1 MKLDSSHNETQKN
14 LFCSLC
20 QLLRNQ
26 DINEISVKLII
37 QEAELSRSTFYTYY
51 GDKFELLED
60 LENSII
66 QQLEAINYYL
76 PHFPLQSF
84 SDAEIAPFY
93 YDTYIFIQQNEEIFR
108 ALLGPYKTETFV
120 YKWKKHIKTYFTQ
133 VMKKNNVNE
142 DYQLFLAESIAS
154 TLVSMVT
161 LWLFEVPE
169 KSPESLAKIA
179 SKITISSMSSFIN

>member
-1 MKLDSSHNETQKN
+1 MKLETSHNETQKK
-14 LFCSLC
+14 LFLSLC
-20 QLLRNQ
+20 QLLRNH
-26 DINEISVKLII
+26 DINEITVRHII
-37 QEAELSRSTFYTYY
+37 QEANLSRSTFYTYY
-51 GDKFELLED
+51 SDKFELLED

-66 QQLEAINYYL
+66 RQLEVINYHL

-93 YDTYIFIQQNEEIFR
+93 YDTYVFIKENEEIFR

-133 VMKKNNVNE
+133 VMKKNNVNQ

-154 TLVSMVT
+154 TLVSIVT

-179 SKITISSMSSFIN
+179 SKITISSMSSLVN